1 MSVYSVV
8 PVLMQ
13 YPPIQHIITHVIAQA
28 CIYTVV
34 CIFTYNHTAVID
46 LSSIYFL
53 IYTNADNSN
62 GIKILIINEIVF
74 QLSSSNANKVFFY
87 AMKIG

>member
-8 PVLMQ
+8 PVLSTPQ
-13 YPPIQHIITHVIAQA
+13 YSKLLHMLLHKLV
-28 CIYTVV
+28 YTVV

>member
-8 PVLMQ
+8 PVLSTPQ
-13 YPPIQHIITHVIAQA
+13 YSTLLHMLLHKLV
-28 CIYTVV
+28 YTVV